1 MSDNIIEFEE
11 SVENSF
17 EPEYQSIDEIHENL
31 DEIIN
36 DDFSIDEV
44 IEIVI
49 KKKDNHL
56 EEDNIDIDETK
67 GLNKVKGFIKK
78 RFRK

>member
-11 SVENSF
+11 SIDNSF
-17 EPEYQSIDEIHENL
+17 DPEYQSIDEIHENL